1 MLFEWGRG
9 RGVIPLRVFP
19 PYWLIPLCVF
29 LAHSLPIGP
38 YPSIEWV
45 RSHAILLTLT
55 VYPVEHFN
63 CGTVLNCSGWEA
75 FCIVNSEGNRWVTI
89 NGEQYS
95 DEQFADLMRHNG
107 SKVMVIHGGM

>member
-1 MLFEWGRG
+1 MNKQQIIEEVRKQLNEAYNNDNIELGPTE
-9 RGVIPLRVFP
+9 VE
-19 PYWLIPLCVF
+19 LINENL
-29 LAHSLPIGP
+29 
-38 YPSIEWV
+38 E
-45 RSHAILLTLT
+45 T
-55 VYPVEHFN
+55 VAYPVELFEA
-63 CGTVLNCSGWEA
+63 GTLLNCSGWEA

>member
-1 MLFEWGRG
+1 MDD
-9 RGVIPLRVFP
+9 
-19 PYWLIPLCVF
+19 
-29 LAHSLPIGP
+29 
-38 YPSIEWV
+38 
-45 RSHAILLTLT
+45 LLNTK
-55 VYPVEHFN
+55 
-63 CGTVLNCSGWEA
+63 

>member
-1 MLFEWGRG
+1 MNKQQIIDEVLEECRKQLNEAYNNDNIELGPTEVELITKDLETVAYPAELFEAGT
-9 RGVIPLRVFP
+9 
-19 PYWLIPLCVF
+19 
-29 LAHSLPIGP
+29 
-38 YPSIEWV
+38 
-45 RSHAILLTLT
+45 LL
-55 VYPVEHFN
+55 N
-63 CGTVLNCSGWEA
+63 CGGWEA